1 MPKLFIAFAS
11 ATLLL
16 AGSGGVWKANAAI
29 INNAGTLAPLT
40 KSYTPAEKVAYW
52 RRQYRRAYRRG
63 YNGYGYPY
71 YGYGYYQPYG
81 YYRPYPYY
89 GYGYYRPY
97 PYYGYGY
104 GWRY

>member
-1 MPKLFIAFAS
+1 MPRLLPGLVAATILAISS
-11 ATLLL
+11 AISCG
-16 AGSGGVWKANAAI
+16 AGAATVQGVGSLSPVA
-29 INNAGTLAPLT
+29 
-40 KSYTPAEKVAYW
+40 KSYVPIEKVGYW

-63 YNGYGYPY
+63 YYGYGYPY

-89 GYGYYRPY
+89 GYGSYRPY